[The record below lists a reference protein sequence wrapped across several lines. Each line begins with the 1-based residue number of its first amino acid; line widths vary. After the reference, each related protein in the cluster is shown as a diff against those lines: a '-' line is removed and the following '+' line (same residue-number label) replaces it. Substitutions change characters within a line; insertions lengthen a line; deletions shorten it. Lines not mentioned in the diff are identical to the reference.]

1 MDGRHV
7 GYWLQRGFAVDTG
20 IFCVNI
26 SVLFPSFKELKASF
40 KIVCRALKCPSVSST
55 GCFPLSTFI
64 CAPEHWFWACLGRQ
78 CYPWFLHCA
87 LAYMPES
94 RSFIPAG
101 CLLSS
106 LCLLSLSTLQITVGW
121 TLSRTA
127 DDRLDGLGQTSS
139 PRLCNAMLH
148 LQK

>member
-1 MDGRHV
+1 M
-7 GYWLQRGFAVDTG
+7 QRGFAVDAG
-20 IFCVNI
+20 IFCMNI
-26 SVLFPSFKELKASF
+26 FSAVASLISFEELKASF
-40 KIVCRALKCPSVSST
+40 KTVCRDLRCHSVSSP
-55 GCFPLSTFI
+55 GCIPPSTFI
-64 CAPEHWFWACLGRQ
+64 CAPEHWFWARLGRR
-78 CYPWFLHCA
+78 CYPRFLGCV

-94 RSFIPAG
+94 RSFIAAD

-106 LCLLSLSTLQITVGW
+106 LCLLSVSTVQISVGW

-139 PRLCNAMLH
+139 PRLGDAMLH